1 MVGAVSKPTLVVSV
15 GDNFHERRL
24 HDASLSTSI
33 RLSINEYS
41 PPYQRA
47 YAVTGAES
55 VRTSCARDVFDTTG
69 VGQSACTWLHLSPL
83 K

>member
-33 RLSINEYS
+33 RLSINEYT
-41 PPYQRA
+41 PPNQRA

-55 VRTSCARDVFDTTG
+55 VRKSCVRDVFDAMG
-69 VGQSACTWLHLSPL
+69 AVQPACTRLDLSPL
-83 K
+83 